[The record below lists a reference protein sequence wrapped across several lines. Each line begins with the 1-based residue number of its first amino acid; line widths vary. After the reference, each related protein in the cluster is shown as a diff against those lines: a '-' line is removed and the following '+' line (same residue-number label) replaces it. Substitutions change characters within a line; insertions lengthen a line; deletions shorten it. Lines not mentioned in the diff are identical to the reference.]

1 MRARLLTLCL
11 IANACSYVYDGEL
24 EAQMVMVHDAN
35 KKLLAGACGVD
46 VCVSACMRV
55 AVQQEAAGRCV
66 RRGRGWVCCSTCAC
80 TQLCDKKLLAGAC
93 GSSMGVCGGSP
104 TCSPLWGLPVLA
116 TVGPRMRT

>member
-46 VCVSACMRV
+46 VCVSACMYV
-55 AVQQEAAGRCV
+55 CEFESKSGCCV
-66 RRGRGWVCCSTCAC
+66 
-80 TQLCDKKLLAGAC
+80 
-93 GSSMGVCGGSP
+93 
-104 TCSPLWGLPVLA
+104 
-116 TVGPRMRT
+116 